1 MYVSGEFIF
10 FLSMIEV
17 NAIFRWRGEILFIC
31 NRHVATTPMQHV
43 SYWLVTAD
51 GRNDPAR
58 ICNATYLA
66 PQVGALIAGASV
78 IFKQQDESMLD
89 GKRPV
94 ADKRTVG
101 VGQCHINR
109 LLDLF
114 RHPSFSPP
122 NRLHQ

>member
-17 NAIFRWRGEILFIC
+17 NAISRWRGEISFIC
-31 NRHVATTPMQHV
+31 NRHVATTSMQHV
-43 SYWLVTAD
+43 SCWLVTAD

-58 ICNATYLA
+58 ICSAAYLA
-66 PQVGALIAGASV
+66 LQVGALVAGASV

-94 ADKRTVG
+94 
-101 VGQCHINR
+101 QQPR
-109 LLDLF
+109 LF
-114 RHPSFSPP
+114 
-122 NRLHQ
+122 